1 MPEVRQIGKFVVEPS
16 LKAAWEHEY
25 KYSALPIRLPSLYS
39 PAVFCASCT
48 RSRPIEKDAQQRQRP
63 LVNAGFL
70 RFPRAGH
77 VQDFDL
83 V

>member
-39 PAVFCASCT
+39 PAVSVHPAPEAVRLKKMCNIASVH
-48 RSRPIEKDAQQRQRP
+48 S
-63 LVNAGFL
+63 
-70 RFPRAGH
+70 
-77 VQDFDL
+77 
-83 V
+83 